1 MSRPWIALVL
11 TAVFSPATAAAERHV
26 RNSAELGAVVGSA
39 RPGDRIRIAPGNYS
53 GYFSFSGLRGTAQNP
68 IVITAA
74 DPDRPPRISGDRSG
88 VRFSSVSHLELGD
101 LVLTGTRGNALNI
114 DDGGDPDKPSRF
126 ITLRNLRISDVGP
139 QGNVDA
145 IKLSGVDDVRVS
157 GCVIERWANLGSG
170 IDLVGCHDVL
180 LVGCQFRG
188 GGANAVQAKGGS
200 LNVTIRRC
208 RFEDCGERA
217 LNLGGHTDPE
227 AFRPP
232 LSAFPKDGRYE
243 LKNVTVEGCVFRGS
257 EAAVALVGVDGAEV
271 RFNTIVRPTHF
282 AFRIL
287 QENDGPGFVPCRFGV
302 IENNLIVFR
311 SQHWRDGGVNV
322 GPKTDPRSFRF
333 ARNLWYCEDRP
344 AASKPSLPV
353 PERDGIVGQ
362 DPLFRDPS
370 RHDFAVKPGSPA
382 TDRGAHA
389 LPDPPD

>member
-1 MSRPWIALVL
+1 
-11 TAVFSPATAAAERHV
+11 
-26 RNSAELGAVVGSA
+26 
-39 RPGDRIRIAPGNYS
+39 
-53 GYFSFSGLRGTAQNP
+53 
-68 IVITAA
+68 
-74 DPDRPPRISGDRSG
+74 
-88 VRFSSVSHLELGD
+88 
-101 LVLTGTRGNALNI
+101 
-114 DDGGDPDKPSRF
+114 
-126 ITLRNLRISDVGP
+126 
-139 QGNVDA
+139 
-145 IKLSGVDDVRVS
+145 
-157 GCVIERWANLGSG
+157 
-170 IDLVGCHDVL
+170 VL
-180 LVGCQFRG
+180 LVGCRFRG